1 VVDHFHIISLANRMI
16 DDARRR
22 VQQQQTGHRGRKAD
36 PLYRTRKL
44 LLMACDDLDTRG
56 WWRLAEGLRAGDP
69 DHELLAAWQ
78 LKEIARDA
86 YRTRD
91 EDQAREALDLL
102 YAWAETTAT
111 TECYR
116 FAGTVRRWETE
127 ILAWH
132 TTGGASNG
140 PTEAV
145 ILWSSE
151 TAVFDVAD
159 AA

>member
-1 VVDHFHIISLANRMI
+1 
-16 DDARRR
+16 
-22 VQQQQTGHRGRKAD
+22 
-36 PLYRTRKL
+36 
-44 LLMACDDLDTRG
+44 
-56 WWRLAEGLRAGDP
+56 
-69 DHELLAAWQ
+69 
-78 LKEIARDA
+78 LKEI
-86 YRTRD
+86 TRD
-91 EDQAREALDLL
+91 LYRAKTVEAAREALDLL

-145 ILWSSE
+145 ILWSCE

>member
-1 VVDHFHIISLANRMI
+1 
-16 DDARRR
+16 
-22 VQQQQTGHRGRKAD
+22 
-36 PLYRTRKL
+36 
-44 LLMACDDLDTRG
+44 
-56 WWRLAEGLRAGDP
+56 
-69 DHELLAAWQ
+69 
-78 LKEIARDA
+78 LKEI
-86 YRTRD
+86 TRD
-91 EDQAREALDLL
+91 LYRAKTVEAAREALELL
-102 YAWAETTAT
+102 YAWVHTGDVAEMR
-111 TECYR
+111 R

-140 PTEAV
+140 ATEAV

>member
-1 VVDHFHIISLANRMI
+1 MI
-16 DDARRR
+16 DDALPPRAATADRASR
-22 VQQQQTGHRGRKAD
+22 PQTRPAV
-36 PLYRTRKL
+36 PIRKL
-44 LLMACDDLDTRG
+44 LLTACEDLDTRG

-116 FAGTVRRWETE
+116 FAGTVRRWE
-127 ILAWH
+127 A
-132 TTGGASNG
+132 
-140 PTEAV
+140 
-145 ILWSSE
+145 
-151 TAVFDVAD
+151 
-159 AA
+159 